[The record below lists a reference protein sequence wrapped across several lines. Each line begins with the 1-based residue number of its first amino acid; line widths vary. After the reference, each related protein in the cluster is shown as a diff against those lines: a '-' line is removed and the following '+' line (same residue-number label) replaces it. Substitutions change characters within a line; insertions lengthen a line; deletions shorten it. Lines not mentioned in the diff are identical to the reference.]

1 MNTEEQIQILKSQ
14 LAERDELIDEVVDR
28 NFKYLEKIDEL
39 EKIIKELHNIINTF
53 TGKKPPKNSANSNL
67 PPSSDI
73 FRTDKRRSRRV
84 KSKRKAG
91 GQKGHKGHHLKFSD
105 APDQMIN
112 HLPAS
117 CLDCGSKLD
126 EGLAQLYASRQVL
139 DLPPPPKPIVF
150 QHNIFAIPCKCGCL
164 TRSVFPSHVN
174 SPVQYGP
181 RIRALIN
188 YCSVRQFI
196 PFDRMVELLNDCFNI
211 SMSKGTIANTLKR
224 SADKASG
231 IYQQI
236 KQQILKAEVLGSDET
251 SLFVNGMRKVLWVW
265 QNKTLTYLK
274 VADSRSARHI
284 SEEFPGGFPN
294 AVLISDQYAAQL
306 NTPAKAHQS
315 CFAHIDRKLIYLLE
329 IQNSKW
335 VKNIRALFYH
345 AIELKK
351 QHGYFK
357 RKSKR
362 TREIEQQLNHLLLK
376 KMHYKTH
383 PEVIK
388 MQQSLKKHRDSLLT
402 FLFHKDV
409 PPDNNTSEQAIRC
422 LKVKMKISGGF
433 KSLQQQFAIMR
444 PIIDTAIKN
453 DRNIFNILIDIEKG
467 NKVVLCN
474 F

>member
-1 MNTEEQIQILKSQ
+1 MNTQEEIQILRKQ
-14 LAERDELIDEVVDR
+14 LVERDELIEQMLDQ
-28 NFKYLEKIDEL
+28 NIKYLEKLDEL
-39 EKIIKELHNIINTF
+39 EKTIKELQNTIDTF
-53 TGKKPPKNSANSNL
+53 TGNKPPKNSTNSSL

-84 KSKRKAG
+84 KSKGKAG
-91 GQKGHKGHHLKFSD
+91 GQIGHEGHHLKFSD
-105 APDQMIN
+105 EPDQTIN
-112 HLPAS
+112 HIPVC

-196 PFDRMVELLNDCFNI
+196 PFDRMVELFNDCFNI
-211 SMSKGTIANTLKR
+211 RISKGTIANTLRR
-224 SADKASG
+224 SADKAACV
-231 IYQQI
+231 YEQI
-236 KQQILKAEVLGSDET
+236 KEQILKAEVLGSDET
-251 SLFVNGMRKVLWVW
+251 FFFVNAVKKVLWVW
-265 QNKTLTYLK
+265 QNKSLTYLK
-274 VADSRSARHI
+274 VADCRSARHI
-284 SEEFPGGFPN
+284 REEFPDGFPN
-294 AVLISDQYAAQL
+294 AVLITDQYAAQL

-329 IQNSKW
+329 IQNSGW

-357 RKSKR
+357 RKSKQ
-362 TREIEQQLNHLLLK
+362 ILQLEQQLNCLLLR

-383 PEVIK
+383 PEIIK

-433 KSLQQQFAIMR
+433 KSLQQHFAVMR
-444 PIIDTAIKN
+444 SIIDTAIKN
-453 DRNIFNILIDIEKG
+453 DRNIFNILVDIEKG
-467 NKVVLCN
+467 HKVALC
-474 F
+474 